1 MTTSCVH
8 LATNSQQSFFFKYS
22 HICSHFS
29 SLSKVFSPCTFC
41 HQLLQ
46 KTSYFLFA
54 ITLGLNYC
62 FLFMFFALK
71 GDGVWKAVQ
80 ARSRQRGKAVIMDII
95 DGKYYTR
102 LCEPGQFLN
111 NPCNISFI
119 FNTDG
124 APLYSS
130 SCVSLW
136 PVFLAINELPSP
148 DRYVCVW

>member
-1 MTTSCVH
+1 
-8 LATNSQQSFFFKYS
+8 
-22 HICSHFS
+22 
-29 SLSKVFSPCTFC
+29 
-41 HQLLQ
+41 
-46 KTSYFLFA
+46 
-54 ITLGLNYC
+54 
-62 FLFMFFALK
+62 MFFALK

-80 ARSRQRGKAVIMDII
+80 ARRRQRGKAVIMDII

-148 DRYVCVW
+148 GRYVCVWQWV